1 MSRQGLSKRLFVIQK
16 RSKVELWVPCELKV
30 QRGQLVVA
38 VRVLA
43 SKATLKNVLQGSL
56 MSNLGVI
63 LLSLFTFCLECF
75 DVCRQLVVVLL
86 RTVVTAHRIA
96 PRVIVPS
103 FW

>member
-1 MSRQGLSKRLFVIQK
+1 
-16 RSKVELWVPCELKV
+16 VELWVPCELEV

-63 LLSLFTFCLECF
+63 LLSLFTFCLEHL
-75 DVCRQLVVVLL
+75 DVCRQLVVVLF

-103 FW
+103 FWQMGC